1 MPSWNN
7 DLSANKFKN
16 MYIQDIN
23 STGFA
28 LDVSGDVI
36 FRNSNFGVNI
46 DNPVNWSPNNPYLYT
61 CTITQYTNGE
71 LTDTIHSYFGLRK
84 VHVENGNLYLNNVN
98 IYSFGALDQGYW
110 PDGIYTAPN
119 DDGLKYDIEFSK
131 NVGYNTLRKHVKG

>member
-36 FRNSNFGVNI
+36 LEI
-46 DNPVNWSPNNPYLYT
+46 QILAL
-61 CTITQYTNGE
+61 ILIIQ
-71 LTDTIHSYFGLRK
+71 LIH
-84 VHVENGNLYLNNVN
+84 
-98 IYSFGALDQGYW
+98 
-110 PDGIYTAPN
+110 
-119 DDGLKYDIEFSK
+119 
-131 NVGYNTLRKHVKG
+131 

>member
-46 DNPVNWSPNNPYLYT
+46 DNPVNSLSKWKF
-61 CTITQYTNGE
+61 C
-71 LTDTIHSYFGLRK
+71 LR
-84 VHVENGNLYLNNVN
+84 NR
-98 IYSFGALDQGYW
+98 
-110 PDGIYTAPN
+110 
-119 DDGLKYDIEFSK
+119 K
-131 NVGYNTLRKHVKG
+131 NT